1 MWPDNYAAL
10 SLDGSLQ
17 GAFRIL
23 PAGQFRT
30 SDGRPKGGFWRLTP
44 EQGKAMVAEAAQRS
58 DDYLIDYEHLSLK
71 QGARAK
77 VAGRFKA
84 LEWRADG
91 LYVTDARWTDEAK
104 RMIQAGE
111 YRFISPLFS
120 YDQRSLEVL
129 ELLSIAL
136 TNNPALQGLTDL
148 AQVAVNSA
156 QRPAAGQVP
165 GGLSAQEREDFE
177 RRFGMPY
184 EQAAQLAAAP
194 ERQAPSAPAGVTAED
209 WEKLWHVF
217 GDALNG

>member
-10 SLDGSLQ
+10 SLDGGLQ

-30 SDGRPKGGFWRLTP
+30 SDGRPKGGFWKLTP
-44 EQGKAMVAEAAQRS
+44 ERGQALVAEAAQRS
-58 DDYLIDYEHLSLK
+58 GDYLIDYEHLSLK
-71 QGARAK
+71 QGERAK
-77 VAGRFKA
+77 PAGWFKA

-111 YRFISPLFS
+111 YRFVSPLFS
-120 YDQRSLEVL
+120 FDQNSLEVL
-129 ELLSIAL
+129 DLVSIAL
-136 TNNPALQGLTDL
+136 TNNLALQGLTDL
-148 AQVAVNSA
+148 ARVAVNSA

-165 GGLSAQEREDFE
+165 GSLSAQEFE
-177 RRFGMPY
+177 MRFGMPY
-184 EQAAQLAAAP
+184 ERAAQLAAGPIGNAP
-194 ERQAPSAPAGVTAED
+194 PSPPGVTGGD